1 MNGSRA
7 TEPARAQPKRLAAA
21 WFLGIVFVALFLF
34 AWLRGAGRVLL
45 PVLLLLGVAVIVVR
59 VIRAVLRPLP

>member
-1 MNGSRA
+1 M
-7 TEPARAQPKRLAAA
+7 TEGPAASPMRTRPPRMAAV
-21 WFLGIVFVALFLF
+21 WFLGIVFGALFLF

-45 PVLLLLGVAVIVVR
+45 PVLLMLGIAVVVVR

>member
-1 MNGSRA
+1 M
-7 TEPARAQPKRLAAA
+7 AAA
-21 WFLGIVFVALFLF
+21 WFLGIVFGALFLF

-45 PVLLLLGVAVIVVR
+45 PVLLMIGIAVVVVR